1 MDDGALISIF
11 LKEILPSAG
20 VGGMMAAVMFYFV
33 RRDRIDSDARF
44 AEIVRRQD
52 VREAALIEVV
62 TDNIA
67 SATKLAVVIEGLQRA
82 IDTRN
87 NNDGQFYR
95 RRPNQQP

>member
-1 MDDGALISIF
+1 MDEGTLVTIF

-44 AEIVRRQD
+44 AEIIRRQD
-52 VREAALIEVV
+52 TREAALIEVV

-67 SATKLAVVIEGLQRA
+67 SVTKLAGVIEGLQHA
-82 IDTRN
+82 IDNRG
-87 NNDGQFYR
+87 DGQYR
-95 RRPNQQP
+95 WRPPQ